1 MTLYQQTTAL
11 LEVCEG
17 CLTRFF
23 AMREQAAVPD
33 FFTDVK
39 PFADN
44 WQPQVNDWAQA
55 ATAWL
60 ADHPQKYM
68 HAVQIESAKEGL
80 NQVIVQSFY
89 KETSKKRFT
98 DTVFA
103 ARYTLNSLQKL
114 LEVQ

>member
-1 MTLYQQTTAL
+1 MTLKQQTIAL
-11 LEVCEG
+11 LDVCEG

-23 AMREQAAVPD
+23 AMREQDATPD
-33 FFTDVK
+33 FFADVK
-39 PFADN
+39 PFADE
-44 WQPQVNDWAQA
+44 WQPRVNDWAQA

-60 ADHPQKYM
+60 AANPQKYM

-80 NQVIVQSFY
+80 NQVLVQSFY

-98 DTVFA
+98 DMVFA

-114 LEVQ
+114 L